1 MKRYSNIEIIKKE
14 GKRRFTE
21 TVRYPLI
28 EPKLGDIYIVAGQ
41 GDRLDNLA
49 YEYYKDPSLW
59 WIIARANK
67 IGLGT
72 LNIKAGLQ
80 IRIPEDFQS
89 IIDEYNEINSQ
100 IQE

>member
-1 MKRYSNIEIIKKE
+1 MKRYSKIDIIKKE
-14 GKRRFTE
+14 GQRRFTE

-28 EPKLGDIYIVAGQ
+28 PPSIGDTYIVAMQ

-59 WIIARANK
+59 WILARANK

-72 LNIKAGLQ
+72 LNIESGKQ
-80 IRIPEDFQS
+80 IRIPENPQT
-89 IIDEYNEINSQ
+89 IIDEYNRINKK
-100 IQE
+100 QE